1 MKEKP
6 RVKPTAASHKAA
18 QGPGPKTVQKTV
30 KPAEKPKFKQPPIL
44 KLADS
49 LSDDLEASFFLII
62 NPGMEKQAVREVEE
76 ILQGKE
82 IHPTV
87 GGVQFNSTWGAVR
100 LGQTKLKTASRVVVR
115 VDQFGARDFQK
126 LFRKV
131 SGLPWSTWL
140 KPGTKLVVRAS
151 SHGSRLRIKKG
162 IERTVTD
169 AFEKNFK
176 PTGAKTE
183 VKSDLLCLV
192 RLEDDLCTISLD
204 LSGELLHKRGDR
216 EDVGRAPL
224 RETWAAAIL
233 AKAADHVRD
242 DQELSKSFS
251 ANWHWIEPMAGTAIF
266 LREALKSGESL
277 KSEGSSAAREFAV
290 DRAYKFKSS
299 LTSSAASSGTASQSK
314 SFVKDW
320 MGLCQSAWVIDQD
333 PAQLARA
340 EAGLK
345 TLSSKTEIGFH
356 LKAPPKLLA
365 ETTTGQKAKTPKFV
379 ILNPPWGV
387 RLKGIGA
394 VNTLEAQSSLLQ
406 MLNDTYQPQLA
417 VVLLPDTQESGKTLQ
432 VPNGWTELEGFS
444 FRAGGIPVTARFFKV
459 R

>member
-6 RVKPTAASHKAA
+6 KL
-18 QGPGPKTVQKTV
+18 PGKTVQQSV
-30 KPAEKPKFKQPPIL
+30 KPKFKQPPIL

-49 LSDDLEASFFLII
+49 LDDSLEASFFLII

-76 ILQGKE
+76 ILHGKE
-82 IHPTV
+82 IHPTI

-100 LGQTKLKTASRVVVR
+100 LGQAKLKTASRVVVR

-131 SGLPWSTWL
+131 SGLPWSGWL
-140 KPGTKLVVRAS
+140 KPGTKLTVRAS

-169 AFEKNFK
+169 AFEKTFK
-176 PTGAKTE
+176 PTGPKTE
-183 VKSDLLCLV
+183 LKSDLLCLV

-204 LSGELLHKRGDR
+204 MSGELLHKRGDR
-216 EDVGRAPL
+216 ADVGRAPL
-224 RETWAAAIL
+224 RETWAAAIV
-233 AKAADHVRD
+233 ARAAEHVLD
-242 DQELSKSFS
+242 DQELAKAFLSR
-251 ANWHWIEPMAGTAIF
+251 WHWIEPMAGTAVF
-266 LREALKSGESL
+266 LREALKSGDAL
-277 KSEGSSAAREFAV
+277 KSEGTNSKREFAV
-290 DRAYKFKSS
+290 DKVYKFKSAS
-299 LTSSAASSGTASQSK
+299 VPSVTAAKEKSSVA
-314 SFVKDW
+314 DW
-320 MGLCQSAWVIDQD
+320 IERCRTAWVIDQD

-345 TLSSKTEIGFH
+345 EISSKVEITFH
-356 LKAPPKLLA
+356 VKPPILLA
-365 ETTTGQKAKTPKFV
+365 EPAPAKFV

-394 VNTLEAQSSLLQ
+394 VNTLEAQASLLT
-406 MLNDTYQPQLA
+406 MLNDTYQPQFI
-417 VVLLPDTQESGKTLQ
+417 VVLLPDTQESGKTLK

>member
-6 RVKPTAASHKAA
+6 KA
-18 QGPGPKTVQKTV
+18 
-30 KPAEKPKFKQPPIL
+30 KPAGKPSAKPKFKQPPIL
-44 KLADS
+44 KLADV
-49 LSDDLEASFFLII
+49 LNDALEASFFLII

-76 ILQGKE
+76 ILLGKE

-100 LGQTKLKTASRVVVR
+100 LGQPKLKTASRVVVR

-131 SGLPWSTWL
+131 SGLPWSMWL
-140 KPGTKLVVRAS
+140 KPGTTLAVRAS

-169 AFEKNFK
+169 AFQKTFK
-176 PTGAKTE
+176 PVGPKTE
-183 VKSDLLCLV
+183 FKSDLLCLV

-204 LSGELLHKRGDR
+204 MSGELLHKRGDR

-224 RETWAAAIL
+224 RETWAAAIV

-242 DQELSKSFS
+242 DQELAKSFS
-251 ANWHWIEPMAGTAIF
+251 SKWRWIEPMAGTAVF
-266 LREALKSGESL
+266 LREALKSGEAL
-277 KSEGSSAAREFAV
+277 KPDGTVNGREFAV
-290 DRAYKFKSS
+290 DKLFKFKSAGD
-299 LTSSAASSGTASQSK
+299 SSTAIPDKKSSVT
-314 SFVKDW
+314 DW
-320 MGLCQSAWVIDQD
+320 IGRCQNAWVIDQD

-345 TLSSKTEIGFH
+345 EISSKTETTFH
-356 LKAPPKLLA
+356 LKPPAPSSSGLKDQPEDGAENDSTNDSTNDSKDNLA
-365 ETTTGQKAKTPKFV
+365 KFV

-394 VNTLEAQSSLLQ
+394 VNTLEAQASLLK
-406 MLNDTYQPQLA
+406 MLNDTYRPQFT
-417 VVLLPDTQESGKTLQ
+417 VVLLPDTQESGKTLKA
-432 VPNGWTELEGFS
+432 PSGWTELEGFS

>member
-6 RVKPTAASHKAA
+6 RVKPLR
-18 QGPGPKTVQKTV
+18 
-30 KPAEKPKFKQPPIL
+30 KPSRKPSGKPPEKPKFKQPPIL
-44 KLADS
+44 KLADD
-49 LSDDLEASFFLII
+49 LNDALEASFFLII

-76 ILQGKE
+76 ILQGRE

-131 SGLPWSTWL
+131 SGLPWSLWL
-140 KPGTKLVVRAS
+140 KPGTKLAVRAS

-169 AFEKNFK
+169 AFQKTFK
-176 PTGAKTE
+176 PTGPKAELKA
-183 VKSDLLCLV
+183 DLLCLV

-204 LSGELLHKRGDR
+204 MSGELLHKRGDR

-233 AKAADHVRD
+233 AKASDHVHA
-242 DQELSKSFS
+242 DQELVKEFS
-251 ANWHWIEPMAGTAIF
+251 VPWHWVEPMAGTAVF
-266 LREALKSGESL
+266 LREALKSQAESA
-277 KSEGSSAAREFAV
+277 GAVSSREFVV
-290 DRAYKFKSS
+290 DKVFKFKS
-299 LTSSAASSGTASQSK
+299 TEVSSQPAVGTKSSVAQ
-314 SFVKDW
+314 W
-320 MGLCQSAWVIDQD
+320 MERCQSAWVIDQD

-345 TLSSKTEIGFH
+345 ELSSKTEITFH
-356 LKAPPKLLA
+356 IKPPPMPVAEPLSGRPKL
-365 ETTTGQKAKTPKFV
+365 V

-394 VNTLEAQSSLLQ
+394 VNTLEAQASLLL
-406 MLNDTYQPQLA
+406 MLNETYQPKFT
-417 VVLLPDTQESGKTLQ
+417 VVLLPDTQESGKTLK

-444 FRAGGIPVTARFFKV
+444 FRAGGVPVTARFFKV

>member
-6 RVKPTAASHKAA
+6 KEKTRAKPA
-18 QGPGPKTVQKTV
+18 G

-44 KLADS
+44 KLADE
-49 LSDDLEASFFLII
+49 LNDATEASFFLII
-62 NPGMEKQAVREVEE
+62 NPGMEKHAVREVEE

-82 IHPTV
+82 IYPTV

-100 LGQTKLKTASRVVVR
+100 LGQAKLKTASRVVVR

-131 SGLPWSTWL
+131 SGLPWSAWL
-140 KPGTKLVVRAS
+140 KPGTKIAVRAS

-169 AFEKNFK
+169 AFQKTFK
-176 PTGAKTE
+176 PIGPKAE
-183 VKSDLLCLV
+183 EKSDLLCLV

-224 RETWAAAIL
+224 RETWAAAIV

-242 DQELSKSFS
+242 DQDLAKRFLSK
-251 ANWHWIEPMAGTAIF
+251 WHWIEPMAGTAVF
-266 LREALKSGESL
+266 LREALKFGETLKSGEAL
-277 KSEGSSAAREFAV
+277 KPGGTATGREFAV
-290 DRAYKFKSS
+290 DKLFKFKSAGE
-299 LTSSAASSGTASQSK
+299 SSTASPVKK
-314 SFVKDW
+314 SAVTDW
-320 MGLCQSAWVIDQD
+320 VGRCQSAWVIDQD

-345 TLSSKTEIGFH
+345 EISSKTEVSFH
-356 LKAPPKLLA
+356 LTPPQPPADLKNDLAKL
-365 ETTTGQKAKTPKFV
+365 V

-394 VNTLEAQSSLLQ
+394 VNTLEAQASLLK
-406 MLNDTYQPQLA
+406 MLNDTYRPQFT
-417 VVLLPDTQESGKTLQ
+417 VVLLPDPKESGQKNGQKNDQTLK
-432 VPNGWTELEGFS
+432 VPSGWTELEGFS

-459 R
+459 QSR

>member
-1 MKEKP
+1 
-6 RVKPTAASHKAA
+6 
-18 QGPGPKTVQKTV
+18 
-30 KPAEKPKFKQPPIL
+30 
-44 KLADS
+44 
-49 LSDDLEASFFLII
+49 
-62 NPGMEKQAVREVEE
+62 EKQAVREVEE

-82 IHPTV
+82 LHPTV

-100 LGQTKLKTASRVVVR
+100 LGQSKLKTASRVVVR

-131 SGLPWSTWL
+131 SGLPWSSWL
-140 KPGTKLVVRAS
+140 KSGTKLAVRAS

-169 AFEKNFK
+169 AFQKTFK
-176 PTGAKTE
+176 PSVSKLD

-204 LSGELLHKRGDR
+204 MSGELLHKRGDR

-242 DQELSKSFS
+242 DQELAKDFS
-251 ANWHWIEPMAGTAIF
+251 SPWHWIEPMAGTAVF
-266 LREALKSGESL
+266 LREAFKSQGAL
-277 KSEGSSAAREFAV
+277 EGAVASREFAV
-290 DRAYKFKSS
+290 DKVFKFKSPGE
-299 LTSSAASSGTASQSK
+299 SSAVAIGTKSSLAQ
-314 SFVKDW
+314 W
-320 MGLCQSAWVIDQD
+320 MERCQSAWVIDQD

-345 TLSSKTEIGFH
+345 QLASKTEVSFH
-356 LKAPPKLLA
+356 LKPPPSLDA
-365 ETTTGQKAKTPKFV
+365 EAVPESKKFV

-394 VNTLEAQSSLLQ
+394 VNTLEAQASLLM
-406 MLNDTYQPQLA
+406 MLNESYHPKFT
-417 VVLLPDTQESGKTLQ
+417 VVLLPDTQEGGKSLK

-459 R
+459 RSR